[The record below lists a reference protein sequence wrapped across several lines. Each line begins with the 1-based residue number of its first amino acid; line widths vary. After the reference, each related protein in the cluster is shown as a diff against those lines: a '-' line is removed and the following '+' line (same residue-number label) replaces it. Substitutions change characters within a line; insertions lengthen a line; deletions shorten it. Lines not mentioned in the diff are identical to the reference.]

1 MRKAPLSLTGGPE
14 YGLDD
19 LLGIENPF
27 RGWSRPK
34 NASQLRRAYKKK
46 NYLCWEDGTFEVS
59 TSCTLSTG
67 IILHHHVPGFEL
79 CFAICRFGYVEMVKK
94 YVSELQREEK

>member
-1 MRKAPLSLTGGPE
+1 M
-14 YGLDD
+14 
-19 LLGIENPF
+19 
-27 RGWSRPK
+27 

-46 NYLCWEDGTFEVS
+46 RKLPLLGRWHIPEVS

-67 IILHHHVPGFEL
+67 IILHHHIPGFEL

-94 YVSELQREEK
+94 YVSELQREEKW